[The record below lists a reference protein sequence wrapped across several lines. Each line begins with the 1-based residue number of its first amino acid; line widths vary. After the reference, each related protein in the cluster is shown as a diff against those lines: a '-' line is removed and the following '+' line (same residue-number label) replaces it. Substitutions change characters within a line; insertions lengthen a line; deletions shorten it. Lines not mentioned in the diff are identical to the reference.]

1 MTDLPPSRRR
11 LLTWAT
17 SLPAAMR
24 AGQLSAT
31 PSPAVVAPFAENP
44 KLLVAGPA
52 DGALNRWADAL
63 LPALQQSLPPDTS
76 IRRVEVGSIDGVTG
90 ANQFEVRGVPDG
102 QTVLLAP
109 GRAALAWMVGDP
121 RAKFDVA
128 HWVPVVAGTR
138 VGLVVGRASVL
149 AGDPRARVVAT
160 SPAGA
165 DLAALLGLYLLG
177 VRMEV
182 AFGPVEPD
190 AAEKAFLQGAA
201 DVVLLHG
208 GHVPERFATL
218 QAAGAQPLFTLG
230 TLDNTGHL
238 VRDAA
243 YPQVP
248 HFSELYVTRTG
259 VQPNGPLY
267 DAWCAAA
274 AAAQLVFGMV
284 LPQLTPAALVALWR
298 RAGSDAVASLG
309 VQTAAASANVRPL
322 AGPIA
327 TTNTAALAANVAAIR
342 ELRGWLSGRLNWR
355 PV

>member
-17 SLPAAMR
+17 TLPAAMR
-24 AGQLSAT
+24 AGALSAA
-31 PSPAVVAPFAENP
+31 PSPTAVAPFAEP
-44 KLLVAGPA
+44 AKLLVAGPA

-63 LPALQQSLPPDTS
+63 LPALEQSLPPDTS
-76 IRRVEVGSIDGVTG
+76 IRRVEVGSADGVTG

-109 GRAALAWMVGDP
+109 GQAALAWMVGDP

-138 VGLVVGRASVL
+138 VGLVVGRTSVL
-149 AGDPRARVVAT
+149 AGDPHARIVAT
-160 SPAGA
+160 NPAGS
-165 DLAALLGLYLLG
+165 DLVALLGLYLLG
-177 VRMEV
+177 VRLEV
-182 AFGPVEPD
+182 VFGPVEPD
-190 AAEKAFLQGAA
+190 AAETAFLQGSA

-208 GHVPERFATL
+208 QRVPERLAAL

-238 VRDAA
+238 IRDAT
-243 YPQVP
+243 YPQLA
-248 HFSELYVTRTG
+248 HFSELYATRTG
-259 VQPNGPLY
+259 VPPNGPLY

-274 AAAQLVFGMV
+274 AAVQLVFGMV
-284 LPQLTPAALVALWR
+284 LPQLTPAAMVSLWR

-309 VQTAAASANVRPL
+309 VQTIAASANVRPL
-322 AGPIA
+322 AGPVA
-327 TTNTAALAANVAAIR
+327 TTNTAATAASSVAIQ
-342 ELRGWLSGRLNWR
+342 ELRGWLAGRLNWR
-355 PV
+355 PA